1 MVLGEDGFEQH
12 PIIELEDITG
22 TEKYRMCN
30 VCHARCKKIKKFDL
44 SLGCNKQAMTICI
57 CENCLLVLD
66 DMLGEAIELLSQDKT
81 IN

>member
-1 MVLGEDGFEQH
+1 
-12 PIIELEDITG
+12 
-22 TEKYRMCN
+22 MCI
-30 VCHARCKKIKKFDL
+30 VCHTRCKKIKKFDL

-66 DMLGEAIELLSQDKT
+66 DMLGEAIELLSQGKP